1 MTLPQNSVPASRR
14 TGPAPN
20 AQAAPAPE
28 VVAEAP
34 QISEEQAKINAM
46 KEELSKP
53 LPEPRPLPK
62 ITFDDF
68 HKATKEC
75 QTIKMHGRVSQVV
88 GLTIESEG
96 PAVQV
101 DELCYIYD
109 KNGGKPVQAEVV
121 GFKSS
126 KVMLMPLGELGGIG
140 PGCEVR
146 ATGKPLS
153 IKVGPKLLGRV
164 LDGLGNP
171 IDGKGPIEYETE
183 YPIYNEPP
191 NPFTRPRINRPLS
204 LGVRVIDSCL
214 TFGRGQRVGIFAGS
228 GVGKST
234 TLSMIARNTEA
245 QVNVLALIGERGR
258 ELRDFIERD
267 LGEAGM
273 KRSVVVVATSDQSAL
288 VRLKGAYTGTAV
300 AEYFRDQGMD
310 VMLMMDSVTRFAMA
324 QREIGL
330 AVGEPPA
337 TKGYT
342 PSCFAKLP
350 KLLERA
356 GTSAKGSITA
366 IYTVLVEGDDMNE
379 PIADTVRGILDGHIV
394 LNRKI
399 AHKNRYPAVD
409 VLQSV
414 SRLFTE
420 INPKEHQK
428 AANKLRNVLATYQE
442 NEDLINIGAYQK
454 GSNPKVDYAISKYD
468 DAQKFLSQ
476 GIFEP
481 APFDL
486 TRSRLLEM
494 FGD

>member
-1 MTLPQNSVPASRR
+1 
-14 TGPAPN
+14 
-20 AQAAPAPE
+20 
-28 VVAEAP
+28 
-34 QISEEQAKINAM
+34 
-46 KEELSKP
+46 
-53 LPEPRPLPK
+53 
-62 ITFDDF
+62 
-68 HKATKEC
+68 
-75 QTIKMHGRVSQVV
+75 MHGRVSQVI

-96 PAVQV
+96 PAVKMG
-101 DELCYIYD
+101 ELCLIYERE
-109 KNGGKPVQAEVV
+109 GSKPIRAEVV
-121 GFKSS
+121 GFKGS
-126 KVMLMPLGELGGIG
+126 KVMLMPLGDLGGIS

-153 IKVGPKLLGRV
+153 VKVGPKLLGRV

-171 IDGKGPIEYETE
+171 IDGLGPLEYETE
-183 YPIYNEPP
+183 YSIYNEPP
-191 NPFTRPRINRPLS
+191 NPITRPRIKRALPM
-204 LGVRVIDSCL
+204 GVRVLDSTL
-214 TFGRGQRVGIFAGS
+214 TLGAGQRVGIFAGS

-234 TLSMIARNTEA
+234 TLSMIARNTAA

-267 LGEAGM
+267 LGPEGM
-273 KRSVVVVATSDQSAL
+273 KRSVVVVATSDQPAL
-288 VRLKGAYTGTAV
+288 VRLKGAYTGTAL
-300 AEYFRDQGMD
+300 AEYFRDQGND

-324 QREIGL
+324 QREVGL

-342 PSCFAKLP
+342 PSCFALLP
-350 KLLERA
+350 KLMERA
-356 GTSAKGSITA
+356 GTSPKGSITG

-420 INPKEHQK
+420 INPKDIQK
-428 AANKLRNVLATYQE
+428 AAGILRNVLAVYQE

-454 GSNPKVDYAISKYD
+454 GSNPKVDFAIDKID
-468 DAQKFLSQ
+468 EVQKFLSQ
-476 GIFEP
+476 GIYEP
-481 APFDL
+481 APFEE
-486 TRSRLLEM
+486 TRRRLLEM
-494 FGD
+494 FGDQK